1 MLQCG
6 SRHCLFMPEVAE
18 KEIEI
23 HSLLNFSSTTIIYFR
38 TVNGRTGYYLKT

>member
-23 HSLLNFSSTTIIYFR
+23 HSLLNFSSTTIILSDSQWP
-38 TVNGRTGYYLKT
+38 GRLLPKT